1 MKTLVTLAAILLS
14 LLWNNI
20 FAQNAVD
27 TQISEAEAAY
37 EREDYE
43 AARLAAQEA
52 INGLNTLIA
61 NEILQLL
68 PENIGELDA
77 DTDQDSYTGQ
87 VMGVN
92 NLFVNRQYQSS
103 DGEKKLEVELI
114 NNSPMLSI
122 VNSFIT
128 SPLSG
133 LMRDENQSVVR
144 VAGYKAML
152 EHDTE
157 GEVPEMTL
165 SLPFG
170 GSSLLIFRY
179 VNYDSEEEVLGLTE
193 QIPIKEIV
201 EVAE

>member
-1 MKTLVTLAAILLS
+1 MKTLVTFSGIFLGLACTV
-14 LLWNNI
+14 I
-20 FAQNAVD
+20 FAQNSVD

-103 DGEKKLEVELI
+103 DGEKKLEFELI
-114 NNSPMLSI
+114 NDSPMLTI

-152 EHDTE
+152 EHNTE

>member
-68 PENIGELDA
+68 PENIGELNA
-77 DTDQDSYTGQ
+77 NTDQDSYTGQ
-87 VMGVN
+87 VIGVN

-103 DGEKKLEVELI
+103 DGEKKLEFELI
-114 NNSPMLSI
+114 NDSPMLTI
-122 VNSFIT
+122 VNQFIN

-133 LMRDENQSVVR
+133 LMRDANQKVVR

-152 EHDTE
+152 ELETE
-157 GEVPEMTL
+157 GEIPEASL
-165 SLPFG
+165 SIPFG
-170 GSSLLIFRY
+170 GSSMIILRFI
-179 VNYDSEEEVLGLTE
+179 NYDNETEVLGLSE
-193 QIPIKEIV
+193 QIPVKEIV